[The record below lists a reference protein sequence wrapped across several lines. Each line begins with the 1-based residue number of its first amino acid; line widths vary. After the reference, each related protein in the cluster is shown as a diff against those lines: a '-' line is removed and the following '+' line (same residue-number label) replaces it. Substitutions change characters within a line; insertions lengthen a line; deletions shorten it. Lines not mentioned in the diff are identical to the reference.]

1 MLSNFKS
8 IVENV
13 VKAKDKVDAYN
24 WEKKTE
30 YIEKDLD
37 DGKIDLAKAM
47 KTLKEDVFKF
57 DLGSDDYEKIEKET
71 GYNVK

>member
-57 DLGSDDYEKIEKET
+57 DLGFDDYEKIEKET